1 MGFSK
6 PLHPGSATISGD
18 AELRSYV
25 GVGGGDGLSEA
36 VQRSSRIPP
45 SFGGKAKVVEHST
58 VGDGVT

>member
-25 GVGGGDGLSEA
+25 GVGDGLSEA